1 MASVHT
7 GGCSKPTVKSN
18 EAARCVPLLRPTR
31 GRDSSELKKMTL
43 ETATRTL
50 SPCHLGSDDLF
61 VSLLVEVP
69 ASLVGIITW
78 QWSAVLTG
86 LTFPRRK
93 TFYLSRSQDLIF
105 KRCLWSGEGA
115 EFIPESPV

>member
-1 MASVHT
+1 
-7 GGCSKPTVKSN
+7 
-18 EAARCVPLLRPTR
+18 
-31 GRDSSELKKMTL
+31 MTL